1 MTATF
6 GPWTLEQD
14 GPLAA
19 LTIFKP
25 PLNLFD
31 REVDDGLHAAIRHV
45 ALERPRG
52 LLLRAEG
59 RVWTGGVDVNLFKDL
74 DPQSGGDLWRHR
86 VGNGQRGVTQHLHVI
101 PRMIARPGH

>member
-14 GPLAA
+14 GPLAV
-19 LTIFKP
+19 LTISKP

-45 ALERPRG
+45 AMERPRG

-74 DPQSGGDLWRHR
+74 DPGKPEQEGKPLSVKLLQHEIAQSQRHD
-86 VGNGQRGVTQHLHVI
+86 
-101 PRMIARPGH
+101 P